1 MQGTSEGEER
11 ASADRALTK
20 TSGFF
25 ILHLNRSVTCHDK
38 KWNILGWGAVQLTSS
53 KRRSSYPL
61 RVVGSCFAA
70 YALLATGY
78 DYFVEPVATGHA
90 AVSKAIPQRVV
101 ENIALPAAPSV
112 VVPSPRALEPP
123 RGDGPSMRRDA
134 VRPGEQPST
143 DGTLRESVSPVASEF
158 AALAPE
164 TTETP
169 AVEKPKKA
177 STKQAIRG
185 HGQPRNPLELVLR
198 PFSGLRLPF

>member
-1 MQGTSEGEER
+1 MRS
-11 ASADRALTK
+11 SHRALRPARRFH
-20 TSGFF
+20 SAFEPVC
-25 ILHLNRSVTCHDK
+25 HLPRQKVEH
-38 KWNILGWGAVQLTSS
+38 LGVGAVQLTSS
-53 KRRSSYPL
+53 KRRSSSPL
-61 RVVGSCFAA
+61 RVVGTCLAA

-101 ENIALPAAPSV
+101 EDIALPAAPSV
-112 VVPSPRALEPP
+112 VVPSPRAVEPP

-143 DGTLRESVSPVASEF
+143 EGTSRESVSPVASEF

-164 TTETP
+164 PTETP

-177 STKQAIRG
+177 STKQAIRS
-185 HGQPRNPLELVLR
+185 HGQPRNPLELALR